1 MQITNTARAGEF
13 EVKLKGRMDAS
24 WSDHVARALAEAVR
38 SGQHAIS
45 VDMAEVNYISSAGI
59 RILVLYAR
67 QLDSIQGSLSIVNAS
82 KPVLRI
88 LELSG
93 LESLLRRAASAPP
106 AQAREAVPTSVEL
119 VEPGATAELFELQR
133 EAALRVHWPG
143 DPEQFL
149 GGASDPEA
157 GSIVEFPV
165 EAIGI
170 GLGGFADGGTGGKP
184 CYGEFLAAAGAVVCL
199 PTDSSHQ
206 PDYVLQRGHS
216 LPPLKVA
223 YGMVGSGG
231 FRHLLR
237 FDKGPQEP
245 SLPFSSIVRAG
256 LQANGG
262 NAAGFVMVAETAS
275 LTGVS
280 VRKLPSSSE
289 TPGAASSLF
298 AFPAVRDWL
307 SFTAEPAFP
316 HTTSLIVGFAARQ
329 ADARRLNLLKPLAPS
344 GEVQGHFHA
353 AAFPYQPL
361 RKGKVNPS
369 QTVRPLFD
377 SGQVLGVLH
386 LLNDW
391 REINGIGESRLMR
404 GACWC
409 SPLLVQD

>member
-1 MQITNTARAGEF
+1 MA
-13 EVKLKGRMDAS
+13 
-24 WSDHVARALAEAVR
+24 WAVLLT
-38 SGQHAIS
+38 G
-45 VDMAEVNYISSAGI
+45 
-59 RILVLYAR
+59 
-67 QLDSIQGSLSIVNAS
+67 
-82 KPVLRI
+82 
-88 LELSG
+88 G
-93 LESLLRRAASAPP
+93 L
-106 AQAREAVPTSVEL
+106 
-119 VEPGATAELFELQR
+119 
-133 EAALRVHWPG
+133 
-143 DPEQFL
+143 
-149 GGASDPEA
+149 
-157 GSIVEFPV
+157 
-165 EAIGI
+165 
-170 GLGGFADGGTGGKP
+170 GGKP

-206 PDYVLQRGHS
+206 PDYVLQGALTPS
-216 LPPLKVA
+216 LKVA

-361 RKGKVNPS
+361 RKGKVDPS